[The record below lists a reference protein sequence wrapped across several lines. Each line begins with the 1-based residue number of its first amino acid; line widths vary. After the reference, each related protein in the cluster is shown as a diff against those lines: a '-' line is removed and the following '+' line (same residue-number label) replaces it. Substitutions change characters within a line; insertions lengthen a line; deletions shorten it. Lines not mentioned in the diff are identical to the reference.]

1 MARTVT
7 LRNRKQT
14 VQEIN
19 RVQEALVKTKSPS
32 LKMQYTRHLKRL
44 QKQLEEY
51 DGYKAKG
58 A

>member
-7 LRNRKQT
+7 LRNREQT

-19 RVQEALVKTKSPS
+19 RVQKALAKTKSSS

-44 QKQLEEY
+44 QKELQEY